1 MCGSR
6 EVGDNLV
13 DSAHEW
19 ADDNDLCQK
28 FDQFMESQ
36 GLPGREREFTV
47 SVSVSLTV
55 NVDLPL
61 AARSEQA
68 ARDEQFCIS
77 DLENLAAERVSR
89 DGVYAVTVD
98 DWSVFEVEPR

>member
-1 MCGSR
+1 
-6 EVGDNLV
+6 VGDNLV

-55 NVDLPL
+55 NVDLPVT
-61 AARSEQA
+61 ARSEQA

-89 DGVYAVTVD
+89 DGVYAVDVD